1 MGDTIKIGSANGEA
15 LALNVARLVDT
26 RMLIQANSGGGKS
39 WLLRLIAEQTMGY
52 VPTIV
57 LDPEGEFF
65 TLREKCDL
73 VLVGREG
80 EIPTDVR
87 SAALLARKLVEL
99 SVSAVIDLYDLRLPD
114 RRRFVKLFLE
124 SLLALPRALW
134 GPRLILIDEAHLF
147 APERAAGEAE
157 SLGAVIDLASQGR
170 KRGYGCVL
178 STQRLSKLHKDAA
191 AELNNVAIGRT
202 WLDLDQQRAGDL
214 LGMSK
219 QERGGLRELGEGNWF
234 AFGPAFS
241 QLGVV
246 RFKSGAVKTKH
257 PSPGDRHKLKPPA
270 PSTAI
275 KGVVS
280 QLTDL
285 PAAAEAEVK
294 SLEEAKKRLRELER
308 QLKGKPVAIDQGAID
323 RACQAA
329 AESARRDLE
338 RLWQKKHQAVDRQY
352 AQVCKSLANIH
363 ELSKAPEQAAAVAP
377 VFATSTPRPVP
388 LLSNAVMRRPV
399 NPPTSVPPA
408 NGHAATA
415 DGVKLGKCE
424 RATLRACFWLRNEAA
439 TKAKIAFYAGYS
451 IKSSGFDN
459 ALSSLRTAGL
469 LEGFMITE
477 AGIEAA
483 GEPGDKPTGDQL
495 REWLRPKLGRC
506 ENAVL
511 DALIGGG
518 GNPLSN
524 AEIAEAAG
532 YSTGSSGFDNAL
544 STLRTLEAAEGY
556 ERTGGTRAADVF
568 FE

>member
-1 MGDTIKIGSANGEA
+1 MGDTIKIGTAADKPLS
-15 LALNVARLVDT
+15 LNVARLVDT

-87 SAALLARKLVEL
+87 SAALLARKLIEL
-99 SVSAVIDLYDLRLPD
+99 SVSAVIDLYDLRVAD
-114 RRRFVKLFLE
+114 RRRFVRLFLE
-124 SLLALPRALW
+124 ALLALPRSLW
-134 GPRLILIDEAHLF
+134 GPRLILIDEAHTF
-147 APERAAGEAE
+147 APERSAGEAE
-157 SLGAVIDLASQGR
+157 SLNAVIDLASQGR
-170 KRGYGCVL
+170 KRGHGCIL
-178 STQRLSKLHKDAA
+178 ATQRLSKLHKDAA
-191 AELNNVAIGRT
+191 AELNNVSIGRT
-202 WLDLDQQRAGDL
+202 WLDVDQQRAGDM

-219 QERGGLRELGEGNWF
+219 QERGQLRELSAGNWF
-234 AFGPAFS
+234 GFGPAFS
-241 QLGVV
+241 TPGVIRFEAGEV
-246 RFKSGAVKTKH
+246 RTKH

-275 KGVVS
+275 RGVVS

-294 SLEEAKKRLRELER
+294 SLNDAHKKIRELER
-308 QLKGKPVAIDQGAID
+308 ELRAKPAPVAEPSAVEKYVAK
-323 RACQAA
+323 ACR
-329 AESARRDLE
+329 ERDSYWAGEFKKRVDAHQQSE
-338 RLWQKKHQAVDRQY
+338 RDNKQLRGVLTKIQ
-352 AQVCKSLANIH
+352 
-363 ELSKAPEQAAAVAP
+363 ELSRIVERAAAVSP
-377 VFATSTPRPVP
+377 QFAT
-388 LLSNAVMRRPV
+388 
-399 NPPTSVPPA
+399 PPAPSVPKVQPSA
-408 NGHAATA
+408 PPRRSTAPEPSVNGSAT
-415 DGVKLGKCE
+415 KFGKCE
-424 RATLRACFWLRNEAA
+424 RATLRACYWLRDESA
-439 TKAKIAFYAGYS
+439 TKAKVAFYSGYS

-459 ALSSLRTAGL
+459 ALGSLRTAGL
-469 LEGFMITE
+469 LEGFAITE

-483 GEPGDKPTGDQL
+483 GSPGDKPTGQEL

-511 DALIGGG
+511 DALIA
-518 GNPLSN
+518 GNGQPMSN

-532 YSTGSSGFDNAL
+532 YSTSSSGFDNAL
-544 STLRTLEAAEGY
+544 GTLRTLEAAEGY